1 MSATPKNTA
10 PASPARAGPRWFRSL
25 RVRLLI
31 SVNLAVALGV
41 IGAIGFDYRK
51 QLAAELSAHRT
62 DLSDEA
68 RTLLPAVQELRRY
81 GPGSIQRYIDTV
93 CATMQDESSPGHHIA
108 VDIGETTIQA
118 QSHHRAS
125 EALLFQMK
133 TAAASPDG
141 QSRSD
146 GTSLIVGHARDGEI
160 RVFVAER
167 AGPVIARI
175 RSQEIL
181 RLGVF
186 AGIVAISALIVNM
199 ILLRLVT
206 RPIGELVQVVRQ
218 IGAGD
223 FRTRPGRF
231 KTEEFSTLAAEIARM
246 GSDLERRERDRAAH
260 LQKARLLQEHLLP
273 HFKSG
278 PVPSSAVVYRPA
290 DTVAGDYYDLLP
302 LSDGSL
308 LACMADVCGHGVPAA
323 MGAAI
328 LKTLVFAAAERSTS
342 PAAMLRS
349 INERFLRVSLP
360 GDFASMVLVRI
371 VATSG
376 AGGGGGAGG
385 VIEYASAG
393 HEPCFLL
400 RASGTLERLDQSG
413 ILLGIS
419 QGEDWVDRRLDVSPA
434 DLLVLLTDGVT
445 EAMDATRRQFGR
457 ERLVTQL
464 AALAG
469 SSPGEIARSIVAA
482 VDLHCGHPSAVAD
495 DQTLVVLDLHAL
507 SVEWR
512 TRAAGEAGAGRAGRA
527 GGGGR
532 EGGRGALST
541 VDDSP
546 RAV

>member
-1 MSATPKNTA
+1 VK
-10 PASPARAGPRWFRSL
+10 
-25 RVRLLI
+25 
-31 SVNLAVALGV
+31 
-41 IGAIGFDYRK
+41 
-51 QLAAELSAHRT
+51 
-62 DLSDEA
+62 
-68 RTLLPAVQELRRY
+68 
-81 GPGSIQRYIDTV
+81 
-93 CATMQDESSPGHHIA
+93 
-108 VDIGETTIQA
+108 
-118 QSHHRAS
+118 
-125 EALLFQMK
+125 
-133 TAAASPDG
+133 
-141 QSRSD
+141 
-146 GTSLIVGHARDGEI
+146 
-160 RVFVAER
+160 
-167 AGPVIARI
+167 
-175 RSQEIL
+175 
-181 RLGVF
+181 
-186 AGIVAISALIVNM
+186 
-199 ILLRLVT
+199 
-206 RPIGELVQVVRQ
+206 VVRQ

-223 FRTRPGRF
+223 YRTRPGRF
-231 KTEEFSTLAAEIARM
+231 NTEEFSTLAAEIARM
-246 GSDLERRERDRAAH
+246 GSDLEHRERDRAAH
-260 LQKARLLQEHLLP
+260 LEKARLLQEHLLP

-328 LKTLVFAAAERSTS
+328 LKALVFAAAERTTS

-376 AGGGGGAGG
+376 AGG

-400 RASGTLERLDQSG
+400 RASGTLQRLDQSG

-419 QGEDWVDRRLDVSPA
+419 QGEDWVDRQLDVSPA

-507 SVEWR
+507 SVEWKK
-512 TRAAGEAGAGRAGRA
+512 A
-527 GGGGR
+527 GGR
-532 EGGRGALST
+532 EAGLSAVSAAGDSTGA
-541 VDDSP
+541 V
-546 RAV
+546 

>member
-1 MSATPKNTA
+1 MSDARRNTG
-10 PASPARAGPRWFRSL
+10 SDWPARVGPRWIRSL
-25 RVRLLI
+25 RARLLI
-31 SVNLAVALGV
+31 SVNLAVAFGV

-93 CATMQDESSPGHHIA
+93 CATMQADSSPGHHIA

-125 EALLFQMK
+125 QALLFQMR

-175 RSQEIL
+175 RSQEIF

-206 RPIGELVQVVRQ
+206 RPIDELVQVVRQ

-231 KTEEFSTLAAEIARM
+231 NTEEFSTLAAEIARM

-260 LQKARLLQEHLLP
+260 LEKARLLQEHLLG

-371 VATSG
+371 VATS
-376 AGGGGGAGG
+376 GAGG

-507 SVEWR
+507 SVER
-512 TRAAGEAGAGRAGRA
+512 KKA
-527 GGGGR
+527 GGR
-532 EGGRGALST
+532 EAGLSAVSAAGDSTGA
-541 VDDSP
+541 V
-546 RAV
+546 